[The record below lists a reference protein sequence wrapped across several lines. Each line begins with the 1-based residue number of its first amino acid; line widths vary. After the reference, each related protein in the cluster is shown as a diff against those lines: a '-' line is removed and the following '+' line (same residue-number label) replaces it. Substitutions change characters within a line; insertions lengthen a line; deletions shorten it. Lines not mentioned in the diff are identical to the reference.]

1 MATPRKAA
9 APTPPAVDEY
19 DFDSWTQE
27 DEDKALIALNDV
39 RYIIVE
45 GDFVGKFADGT
56 IVRIP
61 LSLPMSII
69 DELQEKFD
77 TPLEQFR
84 HLLRLFAG
92 EEIAAS
98 LSDRSM
104 IPVAIMT
111 EKFFRAMA
119 RAQEL
124 AFPQS

>member
-1 MATPRKAA
+1 MATRQKAA
-9 APTPPAVDEY
+9 SDAAQTDVEY
-19 DFDSWTQE
+19 DFDGWTQE

-45 GDFVGKFADGT
+45 GDFVGKFADGLV
-56 IVRIP
+56 VRIP
-61 LSLPMSII
+61 LSLPISII
-69 DELQEKFD
+69 DELQEQFD

-84 HLLRLFAG
+84 HLLTLFAG
-92 EEIAAS
+92 EEVAKS
-98 LSDRSM
+98 LSTRSM

>member
-1 MATPRKAA
+1 MATRQKAA
-9 APTPPAVDEY
+9 SDVAQTDVEY
-19 DFDSWTQE
+19 DFDGWTQE

-45 GDFVGKFADGT
+45 GDFVGTFADGLV
-56 IVRIP
+56 VRIP
-61 LSLPMSII
+61 LSLPISII
-69 DELQEKFD
+69 DELQEQFD

-84 HLLRLFAG
+84 HLLTLFAG
-92 EEIAAS
+92 EEVAKS
-98 LSDRSM
+98 LSTRSM